1 MEIIDGYNSGGDG
14 RKTVTTAGTAVALSD
29 TSVPCRRITVQ
40 AERDNTGF
48 IAVGF
53 SSSVNATAGSERG
66 AILGAGEAVDVYTSN
81 LDKVQI
87 NSTVNGDGVTFV
99 YYSG

>member
-1 MEIIDGYNSGGDG
+1 MEIIDGYNGGGDG
-14 RKTVTTAGTAVALSD
+14 RETVDAAGTPQQLST
-29 TSVPCRRITVQ
+29 TSTPCRRITVQ

-48 IAVGF
+48 IAVGLT
-53 SSSVNATAGSERG
+53 SSIDAAAGAERG

-81 LDKVQI
+81 LDKVYI
-87 NSTVNGDGVTFV
+87 DATVTGDGVTYV